1 MEILNID
8 GIKYCQEQLAENK
21 SSEKIQ
27 KITYTDLVELRNN
40 NKLIPGQLYRITDYI
55 CPEEQPGDLGG
66 KKFDVIVMAITK
78 NKLSERGLADHNVPA
93 VYNVTFSDNIT
104 PTKCYLWLQNSDGRD
119 VYNIVDINSLL
130 GQSVSVNEIQINE
143 KSKTASCAQ
152 NKNLSTSGLSYTS
165 LSEYN
170 VTAWDI
176 KYCLDN
182 DTARFAWADN
192 SIDESVPAKIIT
204 QGGRNLTFSAGGFF
218 IRSERYDEIVTTE
231 EIQES
236 YYAWVKDDNNSIIA
250 YTTSKSPRA
259 RSYLYIKNRSGEF
272 EQANGNRV
280 DEYTPAHEG
289 TGLPNGHGVVYSIKT
304 EDNAELIF
312 ENEQLHT

>member
-8 GIKYCQEQLAENK
+8 GIKYCQEQLTENK

-27 KITYTDLVELRNN
+27 KIKYTDLVELRNN

-55 CPEEQPGDLGG
+55 CPEKQPGDLGG

-165 LSEYN
+165 LSDYN

-182 DTARFAWADN
+182 DTARFAWADD
-192 SIDESVPAKIIT
+192 SLDESVPAFIT
-204 QGGRNLTFSAGGFF
+204 NSMQGAIWKREPNADFF
-218 IRSERYDEIVTTE
+218 DFYGWRSETLDTSFCFTESESPNVGDVVFDETGKPLKGCTVV
-231 EIQES
+231 S
-236 YYAWVKDDNNSIIA
+236 
-250 YTTSKSPRA
+250 
-259 RSYLYIKNRSGEF
+259 
-272 EQANGNRV
+272 
-280 DEYTPAHEG
+280 YTPAHEG

-304 EDNAELIF
+304 EDNAELIHKI
-312 ENEQLHT
+312 EVISH